1 MQEMIVGAG
10 QDLAEMGK
18 ELANEGAVIPAAI
31 ATVGSV
37 IVMGLAG
44 INATLEEIRD
54 AIKETTT

>member
-10 QDLAEMGK
+10 KDLAEMGK
-18 ELANEGAVIPAAI
+18 ELANEGSVMPAAI

-54 AIKETTT
+54 AIRAQT

>member
-18 ELANEGAVIPAAI
+18 ELANEGAVMPAAI

-37 IVMGLAG
+37 IVMALVGV
-44 INATLEEIRD
+44 INTLEEIRD
-54 AIKETTT
+54 ALKEEK